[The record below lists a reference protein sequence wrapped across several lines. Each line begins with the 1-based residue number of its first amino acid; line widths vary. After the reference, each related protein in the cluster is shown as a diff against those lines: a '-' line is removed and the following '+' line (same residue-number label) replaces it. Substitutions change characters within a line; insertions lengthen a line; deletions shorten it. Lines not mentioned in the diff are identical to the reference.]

1 MKRFIASGFGVGI
14 IWNSIFGDQKGG
26 GTLAP
31 LLFTLIIYFLQLNVL
46 ELSILF
52 IVLVLI
58 YIFAVD
64 DQDADE
70 DPSWITLDEIV
81 GMSLVS
87 IASSSKRSKSKIPS
101 SIAIIRVESAI
112 NGYLTPS
119 IPPWFL
125 DVLSQAK

>member
-14 IWNSIFGDQKGG
+14 IWSSIFGDKKGG

-64 DQDADE
+64 DQVADD

-81 GMSLVS
+81 GMS
-87 IASSSKRSKSKIPS
+87 
-101 SIAIIRVESAI
+101 
-112 NGYLTPS
+112 
-119 IPPWFL
+119 
-125 DVLSQAK
+125 